1 MPYKTEKQRLDSE
14 FLDKRVKL
22 LPCQKEMVLYW
33 TERGLS
39 QRSIAKMFRVS
50 RRLITFIQD
59 PKKKERDLQNRKERG
74 GSKIYYKGGEDWNLT
89 MKKHRKRKHNILKQT
104 NIKNESSSSVSN

>member
-1 MPYKTEKQRLDSE
+1 MPYKTEKLKLDSP

-22 LPCQKEMVLYW
+22 LPCQREMVMYW

-39 QRSIAKMFRVS
+39 QRKIAAMFKVS

-59 PKKKERDLQNRKERG
+59 PEKKKRDLQNRADRG
-74 GSKIYYKGGEDWNLT
+74 GSKIYYKGGQEWNDT
-89 MKKHRKRKHNILKQT
+89 MKRHRTRKHELLKHL
-104 NIKNESSSSVSN
+104 V

>member
-1 MPYKTEKQRLDSE
+1 MPYKTEKLKLDSP

-33 TERGLS
+33 SEQGLS
-39 QRSIAKMFRVS
+39 QRQLAAMFKVS

-59 PKKKERDLQNRKERG
+59 PQKKVKDLENRAARG
-74 GSKIYYKGGEDWNLT
+74 GSKIYYKGGEEWNET
-89 MKKHRKRKHNILKQT
+89 MKRHRRRKHELLKHL
-104 NIKNESSSSVSN
+104 I